1 MNEMSKAHLPT
12 ETASAKD
19 HPQGSIPEPARSIPI
34 AGSYD
39 VLVCGGGTSGI
50 PAAIAAAREGARVG
64 LIERYGFVGGVPAMN
79 IMPCWHGLRD
89 HHSGLLSEWARR
101 AAALMPGPDP
111 LDANHIEPET
121 VKLLA
126 LEMLREHGVELHLHT
141 MIVGT
146 LTDSATVTGVV
157 TESKSG
163 RRAFLAKRVIDA
175 TGDGDVACLAG
186 AECLKGDAEG
196 RIQGMTVR
204 FRIGGIDFPR
214 YFQWI
219 AANRQYYRVSDT
231 QLERIRG
238 RALNGQ
244 DFYLPADLAPLYRK
258 HNEGR
263 ELPVA
268 SYFNCSSIRPGE
280 LSCNATRVELLDG
293 TIEEDLTRAEI
304 DCRGQVLALYT
315 FLCGHVPG
323 FADARLVETA
333 PQVGVRESRC
343 IVGDYVLTEDDCR
356 SGRIFEDSLHVGH
369 VAFDLHNPGR
379 YTCEHVPEPAGIPYR
394 CLPTKGLEHIVV
406 IGRAMSADHVANSS
420 ARAMYK
426 VFTVGQA
433 AGIAAALSLRLE
445 VSLRELPFERL
456 RDRMTAQGMAVVN
469 EQDAAHTV
477 RA

>member
-1 MNEMSKAHLPT
+1 MNETARTHQLTRTATT
-12 ETASAKD
+12 ECHSQYHVA
-19 HPQGSIPEPARSIPI
+19 EPARSVSV

-64 LIERYGFVGGVPAMN
+64 LIERYGFLGGVPAMN

-121 VKLLA
+121 IKLLA
-126 LEMLREHGVELHLHT
+126 LEMLCEAGVELHLHT
-141 MIVGT
+141 VIVDT
-146 LTDSATVTGVV
+146 LTDGATVTGVV

-175 TGDGDVACLAG
+175 TGDGDVAYLAG
-186 AECLKGDAEG
+186 AEYLKGDAEG

-204 FRIGGIDFPR
+204 LRIGGIDFGR
-214 YFQWI
+214 YFDWI
-219 AANRQYYRVSDT
+219 AENRQYYRVSDE
-231 QLERIRG
+231 QLQRIRG

-244 DFYLPADLAPLYRK
+244 DFYMPGDLAPLYRE

-304 DCRGQVLALYT
+304 GCRRQALALYT
-315 FLCGHVPG
+315 FLREHVPG
-323 FADARLVETA
+323 FTDARLVETA
-333 PQVGVRESRC
+333 PQIGVRESRC
-343 IVGDYVLTEDDCR
+343 IVGDYVLTEEDCR
-356 SGRIFEDSLHVGH
+356 SGRVFEDSLHVGH
-369 VAFDLHNPGR
+369 VAFDLHNPGH

-394 CLPTKGLEHIVV
+394 CLPTKGLEHIAV

-420 ARAMYK
+420 ARVMYK

-433 AGIAAALSLRLE
+433 AGIAAALSLRLGK
-445 VSLRELPFERL
+445 SFRELPFDRL
-456 RDRMTAQGMAVVN
+456 REAMAGQGMAVVSR
-469 EQDAAHTV
+469 QDQAQTV
-477 RA
+477 GA